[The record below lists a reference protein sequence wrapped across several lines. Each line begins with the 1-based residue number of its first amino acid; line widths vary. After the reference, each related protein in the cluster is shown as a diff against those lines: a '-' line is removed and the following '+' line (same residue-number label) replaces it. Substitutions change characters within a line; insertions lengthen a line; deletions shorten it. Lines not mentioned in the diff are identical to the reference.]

1 MDWPILRGLT
11 ESERKHVL
19 DATRRRRF
27 GRNEVVCHEGDLA
40 DSLHLLDQGRVLV
53 RVTTPLGDS
62 ATLAVLQA
70 GDVFGELALIFPEQ
84 RRTATIVAIEAAET
98 LSLGRSAFEQLRAEH
113 PSVDRLLTELL
124 AKTVRDLSERMLEA
138 MYVPAD
144 TRVLRRLIDL
154 ALIYGGG
161 DAGTVITL
169 TQDDLAGLAGTTRPT
184 VNRVL
189 KQAEAKGLV
198 ALSRGRTEIVDPDG
212 LLARARYR

>member
-11 ESERKHVL
+11 ESDRKQVL

-40 DSLHLLDQGRVLV
+40 DSLHLLDRGRVLV

-62 ATLAVLQA
+62 ATLAVLSA
-70 GDVFGELALIFPEQ
+70 GDVFGEMALIFPDQ
-84 RRTATIVAIEAAET
+84 RRTATIVAIEQTET
-98 LSLGRSAFEQLRAEH
+98 LSLNQDAFERLRGEH
-113 PSVDRLLTELL
+113 PSVDRLLTEVL

-138 MYVPAD
+138 LYVPAD
-144 TRVLRRLIDL
+144 TRVVRRLLDL
-154 ALIYGGG
+154 ARIYGGG
-161 DAGTVITL
+161 EPGTVITL

-189 KQAEAKGLV
+189 KQEEARGLV
-198 ALSRGRTEIVDPDG
+198 ALSRGKTEIVDPEG
-212 LLARARYR
+212 LRARARYR